1 MSRANL
7 PLTALRSFE
16 AAGRH
21 ESFTAA
27 ARELFVTQAAIS
39 RQIRELEGRLGV
51 ILFDRLPQQVRL
63 TPEGSRLLAIVT
75 PAFEALDEA
84 LSQSARAKSSSH
96 LHLTVEPGFAA
107 CWLLPH
113 LAEFQNTHPEVDIE
127 LDTDTRVIDLRSH
140 GPEMAIRYSATRKHW
155 EGCNADLLISQT
167 LIPVLSPE
175 MAGAKQALSDPKHML
190 DHRLIYE
197 AGTTDWEL
205 WCKQMG
211 LERAGQEHGSKYDHM
226 GLILQAVLRGQG
238 VALIDEL
245 FVADYLVSGELITA
259 FDRIKGKGGYWL
271 VQSSG
276 APKKPATT
284 SFVKWLRKALEG
296 TAITS

>member
-39 RQIRELEGRLGV
+39 RQIRELEERLGLV
-51 ILFDRLPQQVRL
+51 LFDRLPQQVKL
-63 TPEGSRLLAIVT
+63 TPDGTRLLAKVI

-84 LSQSARAKSSSH
+84 LSQSARPKVPTR
-96 LHLTVEPGFAA
+96 LQLTVEPGFAA

-113 LAEFQNTHPEVDIE
+113 LAEFQTTHPEIDIE
-127 LDTDTRVIDLRSH
+127 LDTDTRVVDLRSQ
-140 GPEMAIRYSATRKHW
+140 GPDMAIRYSATHTHW
-155 EGCNADLLISQT
+155 EGCSAELIVGQT
-167 LIPVLSPE
+167 LVPVLSPE
-175 MAGAKQALSDPKHML
+175 MTDGEHVISDPEKML
-190 DHRLIYE
+190 EHRLIYE
-197 AGTTDWEL
+197 AGTTDWQL
-205 WCKQMG
+205 WRMKMG
-211 LERAGQEHGSKYDHM
+211 VEHAGQEHGPRYDHM

-259 FDRIKGKGGYWL
+259 FDRIEGKGGYWL

-276 APKKPATT
+276 APKKPAAT
-284 SFVKWLRKALEG
+284 SFAKWLRKALEG
-296 TAITS
+296 TKITS